1 MFNRPKDPL
10 KEYMAA
16 RAASEAALAS
26 SSGKKPPGIWSYLDS
41 HYELLHHI
49 WTFSIAFAVTCF
61 ALYPFTDWKHYAA
74 VPIVTLFMGPVIAIA
89 ELPAMLL
96 LSTVLAVVK
105 VTWTR
110 LRRN

>member
-1 MFNRPKDPL
+1 MINRPKDPL
-10 KEYMAA
+10 KEYMAFH
-16 RAASEAALAS
+16 AASEAAVATS
-26 SSGKKPPGIWSYLDS
+26 IEKESPGIWSFLDQ

-49 WTFSIAFAVTCF
+49 WTFSIAFVVTCF
-61 ALYPFTDWKHYAA
+61 ALYPFTDRKHYAA

-89 ELPAMLL
+89 ELPAMLV
-96 LSTVLAVVK
+96 LSMVYAVVK